1 MATTKKID
9 KTDLE
14 SINKLREE
22 YSQNSMKLGMVSVD
36 EYNVNQQLQ
45 QIVSTKEELF
55 SVLEKLK
62 KQEFELIEN
71 LKEKYG
77 DGQINIEQG
86 TFTSIE

>member
-1 MATTKKID
+1 MTTKKID

-14 SINKLREE
+14 SINKLRED
-22 YSQNSMKLGMVSVD
+22 YSQNSMQLGMVSVD

-45 QIVSTKEELF
+45 QIVSAKEEVF
-55 SVLEKLK
+55 SSLEKLK

-86 TFTSIE
+86 TFTSIG

>member
-1 MATTKKID
+1 MATTKKIE
-9 KTDLE
+9 KEDLE
-14 SINKLREE
+14 SINKLRED
-22 YSQNSMKLGMVSVD
+22 YSQNSMQLGMVSVD

-45 QIVSTKEELF
+45 QIVSAKEEVF
-55 SVLEKLK
+55 SSLEKLK

-86 TFTSIE
+86 TFTSVG

>member
-45 QIVSTKEELF
+45 QIVSAKEELF
-55 SVLEKLK
+55 SGLEKLK

>member
-14 SINKLREE
+14 SINKLRED
-22 YSQNSMKLGMVSVD
+22 YSKNSMQLGMVSVD

-45 QIVSTKEELF
+45 QIVSAKEEVF
-55 SVLEKLK
+55 SGLEKLK

>member
-22 YSQNSMKLGMVSVD
+22 YSQNSMQVGMVSVD

-45 QIVSTKEELF
+45 QIVSAKEELF
-55 SVLEKLK
+55 SGLEKLK

>member
-1 MATTKKID
+1 MTTKKID

-14 SINKLREE
+14 SINKLRED
-22 YSQNSMKLGMVSVD
+22 YSQNSMQLGMVSVD

-45 QIVSTKEELF
+45 QIVSAKEEVF
-55 SVLEKLK
+55 SSLEKLK

>member
-22 YSQNSMKLGMVSVD
+22 YSQNSMQVGMVSVD
-36 EYNVNQQLQ
+36 EYNINQQLQ
-45 QIVSTKEELF
+45 QIVSAKEEVF
-55 SVLEKLK
+55 SSLENLK
-62 KQEFELIEN
+62 KQEFELMEN

>member
-14 SINKLREE
+14 SINKLRED
-22 YSQNSMKLGMVSVD
+22 YSQNSMQLGMVSVD
-36 EYNVNQQLQ
+36 EYNINQQLQ
-45 QIVSTKEELF
+45 QIVSAKEEVF
-55 SVLEKLK
+55 SSLENLK

>member
-14 SINKLREE
+14 SINSLREL
-22 YSQNSMKLGMVSVD
+22 YSQNSMELGMVTVD
-36 EYNVNQQLQ
+36 EYNINQQLEQ
-45 QIVSTKEELF
+45 VTNAKKQLF
-55 SVLEKLK
+55 DSLETLK
-62 KQEFELIEN
+62 KQEFELIEK

-86 TFTSIE
+86 TFTSIN

>member
-14 SINKLREE
+14 SINKLRED
-22 YSQNSMKLGMVSVD
+22 YTQNSMQLRMISVD
-36 EYNVNQQLQ
+36 EYNINQQLQ
-45 QIVSTKEELF
+45 QIVSAKEEVF
-55 SVLEKLK
+55 SSLENLK

>member
-14 SINKLREE
+14 SINKLRED
-22 YSQNSMKLGMVSVD
+22 SQNSMKLGMVSVD
-36 EYNVNQQLQ
+36 EYNINQQLQ
-45 QIVSTKEELF
+45 QIVSAKEDVF
-55 SVLEKLK
+55 SSLENLK
-62 KQEFELIEN
+62 KQEFELMEN

>member
-1 MATTKKID
+1 MTTKKID

-14 SINKLREE
+14 SINKLRED
-22 YSQNSMKLGMVSVD
+22 YSQNSMQLGMVSVD

-45 QIVSTKEELF
+45 QIVSAKEEVF
-55 SVLEKLK
+55 SSLEKLK

-86 TFTSIE
+86 TFTSVG

>member
-14 SINKLREE
+14 SINKLRDE
-22 YSQNSMKLGMVSVD
+22 YSQNSMQLGMVSVD

-55 SVLEKLK
+55 SGLEKLK
-62 KQEFELIEN
+62 KQEFELIEK
-71 LKEKYG
+71 LKERYG